1 MPKTKGQRSI
11 ILRTPLPEG
20 IAQSENLWIFV
31 NFLLSCDIYILGTF
45 LGAIL
50 PQFSLGVGQREK
62 EAGEGTLNG

>member
-1 MPKTKGQRSI
+1 M
-11 ILRTPLPEG
+11 PEG